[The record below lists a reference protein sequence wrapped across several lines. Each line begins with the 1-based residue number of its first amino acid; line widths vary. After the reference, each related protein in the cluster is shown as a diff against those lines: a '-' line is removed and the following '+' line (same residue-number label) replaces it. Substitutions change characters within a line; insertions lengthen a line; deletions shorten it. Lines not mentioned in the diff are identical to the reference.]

1 MVPVLTRSA
10 ACLALVL
17 CGLTPVTAIT
27 FGVPDGDAHPNVG
40 LIMYR
45 IELFHPDIG
54 AYYYNWGFCSG
65 ALIAPA
71 LFLTAAHCA
80 YGEEPNLP
88 ILWVSFDTNHSLFE
102 VLAWPDWPEPNPNHP
117 RVRVQG
123 IHVHPAYRPWSEG
136 QDAGH
141 TDLAVLTLD
150 LATATGPLPAPAA
163 VPSAGILDASHED
176 HTLMGQKFTAV
187 GYGQDIQFGGGP
199 PAFIDAYATCITGP

>member
-54 AYYYNWGFCSG
+54 TYYYNWGFCSG
-65 ALIAPA
+65 ALIAPD

-88 ILWVSFDTNHSLFE
+88 ILWVSFDTRTTRGCGFRGSMSIQPTGHG
-102 VLAWPDWPEPNPNHP
+102 P
-117 RVRVQG
+117 RGRTRG
-123 IHVHPAYRPWSEG
+123 IR
-136 QDAGH
+136 
-141 TDLAVLTLD
+141 TLR
-150 LATATGPLPAPAA
+150 
-163 VPSAGILDASHED
+163 S
-176 HTLMGQKFTAV
+176 
-187 GYGQDIQFGGGP
+187 
-199 PAFIDAYATCITGP
+199 